1 MANLIEHYE
10 QKIFTSLVLLL
21 GLLGGLFAASS
32 FYTLEEPKRSAQ
44 SQSNGYSV
52 IVDRQIFHLGR
63 ITF

>member
-1 MANLIEHYE
+1 MANPIEHYE

-32 FYTLEEPKRSAQ
+32 FYPLEEPKRSAQ
-44 SQSNGYSV
+44 NQSNDYSV